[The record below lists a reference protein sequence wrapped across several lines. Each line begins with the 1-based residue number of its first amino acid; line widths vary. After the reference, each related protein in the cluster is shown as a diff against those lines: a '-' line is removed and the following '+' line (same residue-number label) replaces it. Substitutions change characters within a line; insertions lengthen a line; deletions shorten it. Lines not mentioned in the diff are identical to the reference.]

1 MSKIISYTSPVCS
14 CIVCK
19 EEFSQKSIGTH
30 FTAKHT
36 SNYKRNSGKGTTKFQ
51 LMCSC
56 IICRKELS
64 AQTLSRHYRTHNK
77 LSVAKTCPKCNAT
90 HNMSGTYCSRAC
102 ANSRTKSDQLKQLL
116 STKIAE
122 MSRKLKPKYTK
133 VSRCAICSKWF
144 AGTTKTCSNLCRAR
158 RFSDIGKLNAAA
170 VPRRSKD
177 EIKLFQLCQSY
188 FLNVDHNNPIF
199 NGWDADIII
208 YDLKIAVLWNGPWH
222 YKSMGHSNHSLLQVQ
237 TRDRI
242 KQKEIEALGWKCLI
256 FEDRYYTPETA
267 FHSIQLRALDSN

>member
-1 MSKIISYTSPVCS
+1 MSKSISYTSPACS

-36 SNYKRNSGKGTTKFQ
+36 SNYKRNSCKGTTKFQ

-64 AQTLSRHYRTHNK
+64 VQTRSRHYDNHNK
-77 LSVAKTCPKCNAT
+77 LSATKTCPKCSAT
-90 HNMSGTYCSRAC
+90 HRMGGVYCSRRC
-102 ANSRTKSDQLKQLL
+102 ANSRNKSDQLKQLL
-116 STKIAE
+116 STKMAE
-122 MSRKLKPKYTK
+122 LSRNSKPKYTK
-133 VSRCAICSKWF
+133 VRQCCVCSKWF
-144 AGTTKTCSNLCRAR
+144 AGTTKACSIECRQKL
-158 RFSDIGKLNAAA
+158 FSDIGKRNAANN
-170 VPRRSKD
+170 PLRSKD
-177 EIKLFQLCQSY
+177 EVKLFELCRSY
-188 FLNVDHNNPIF
+188 FSSVDHNKPIF

-222 YKSMGHSNHSLLQVQ
+222 YKDMGHSNHSLLQVQ
-237 TRDRI
+237 TRDSI

-267 FHSIQLRALDSN
+267 FHNIQLRALDSN